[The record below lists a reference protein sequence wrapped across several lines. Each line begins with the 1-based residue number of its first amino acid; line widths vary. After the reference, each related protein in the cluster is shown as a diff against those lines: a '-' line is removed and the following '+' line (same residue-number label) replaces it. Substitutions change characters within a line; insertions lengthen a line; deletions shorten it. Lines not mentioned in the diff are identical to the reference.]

1 MAIGV
6 SSDLAN
12 LAIALRI
19 IYPQTTPEGQAFLAL
34 AQERLL
40 AYADQVKHMECGL
53 QVPESARRKEAVA
66 GYTLV

>member
-19 IYPQTTPEGQAFLAL
+19 IYPQTTPEGQAFLTL

-40 AYADQVKHMECGL
+40 AYAETGKAHGVRLAG
-53 QVPESARRKEAVA
+53 ARKCAA
-66 GYTLV
+66 